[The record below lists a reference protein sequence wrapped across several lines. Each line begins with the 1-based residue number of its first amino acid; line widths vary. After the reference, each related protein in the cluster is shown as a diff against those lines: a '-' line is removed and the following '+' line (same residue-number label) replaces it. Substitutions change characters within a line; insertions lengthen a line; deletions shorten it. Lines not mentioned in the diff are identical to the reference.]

1 MGEVYGVKVRL
12 ERILLSS
19 CAPFPVDG
27 LEARILSLGCVKLS
41 PFTFASFRAK
51 FLGVELGG
59 RRLLCREI
67 TCHPK
72 RRWRGRAGRR
82 TQGGGRRRW
91 RWRSG
96 GRNDIHR
103 LVKDLS
109 KLLSL

>member
-1 MGEVYGVKVRL
+1 
-12 ERILLSS
+12 
-19 CAPFPVDG
+19 
-27 LEARILSLGCVKLS
+27 
-41 PFTFASFRAK
+41 
-51 FLGVELGG
+51 
-59 RRLLCREI
+59 LLCREI